1 MTKDDLGLSFTKN
14 GNFYFFGNKNST
26 LENLEKKFSH
36 FSFARLKQVH
46 EDRVIES
53 RSPSSR
59 DNIIEADAHITSIS
73 NLALCIY
80 TADCLPILIGSK
92 NSSWVAGI
100 HAGWRGVAKN
110 ILRATIITL
119 VNKGIRKESLEIFV
133 GPHILENSYEVDAN
147 VKDLVVQSTS
157 RQNPRHF
164 QAAGNRKFLLNL
176 QHVILSQCLDLGLHE
191 TQLSLATEN
200 TKLNLDYH
208 SVRREPATPYR
219 QLSFVCKLA

>member
-1 MTKDDLGLSFTKN
+1 MIKDDLGFSFTKN

-26 LENLEKKFSH
+26 LENLEKAFSH

-46 EDRVIES
+46 ENRVIES
-53 RSPSSR
+53 KGPSSH
-59 DNIIEADAHITSIS
+59 DNIIEADAHITCLS

-80 TADCLPILIGSK
+80 TADCLPILIGSQG
-92 NSSWVAGI
+92 SSWVAGI

-110 ILRATIITL
+110 ILGATIMTL

-147 VKDLVVQSTS
+147 VKELVVKSTTNRNS
-157 RQNPRHF
+157 RHF
-164 QAAGNRKFLLNL
+164 QASGDGKFLLNL
-176 QHVILSQCLDLGLHE
+176 QLVVLSQCLDLGLHE
-191 TQLSLATEN
+191 SQLSLATEN
-200 TKLNLDYH
+200 TKLDLDYH

-219 QLSFVCKLA
+219 QLSFVCKLK